1 MIPWTADVLAHLP
14 TGTMVTA
21 RRVDADPPPVFDQH
35 WVSPKEAD
43 RPETVTG
50 PLAKHH
56 DPQTGIW
63 RYLVLNV
70 EVLPSHVEGAAADAA
85 VGPGPRPSQRLAAAR
100 AAATAAGM
108 VCTNC
113 GGTVI
118 TVRYRTTVDV
128 TVQARPHQWLPT
140 EPPQDETAEVG
151 ISGLLVD
158 PWVQAELMDA
168 YCALD
173 CYEDVPLDH
182 PAVRLAD
189 AALPWDS
196 TLTLPA
202 NPPKPT
208 PRPRRHGDPDQS

>member
-1 MIPWTADVLAHLP
+1 MIPWNADALAHLP
-14 TGTMVTA
+14 PGTIVTA
-21 RRVDADPPPVFDQH
+21 RRADADRPPVFDIN

-50 PLAKHH
+50 PLSKHQ
-56 DPQTGIW
+56 DPRTGAW
-63 RYLVLNV
+63 RYLVLDL
-70 EVLPSHVEGAAADAA
+70 EVLPSHVEVAAADAA

-100 AAATAAGM
+100 AAVTAAGM

-118 TVRYRTTVDV
+118 TVRYRATVDV
-128 TVQARPHQWLPT
+128 TVQARPDWWLPT
-140 EPPQDETAEVG
+140 EPRQDQTAEVG

-173 CYEDVPLDH
+173 CYQDVPLDH

-189 AALPWDS
+189 AALPWES
-196 TLTLPA
+196 ALIRPA
-202 NPPKPT
+202 NPPRFT
-208 PRPRRHGDPDQS
+208 RPPST